1 MEASPEKLPS
11 NDFNDLLGNVY
22 TETAPMLPIDPLSIN
37 DVISS
42 KYHGNKAQNYEMDEI
57 RREQSIV

>member
-11 NDFNDLLGNVY
+11 NDFNDLLSNVY
-22 TETAPMLPIDPLSIN
+22 TETAPMLPAEPLSID

-42 KYHGNKAQNYEMDEI
+42 KYRGNKSQNYEMDEI